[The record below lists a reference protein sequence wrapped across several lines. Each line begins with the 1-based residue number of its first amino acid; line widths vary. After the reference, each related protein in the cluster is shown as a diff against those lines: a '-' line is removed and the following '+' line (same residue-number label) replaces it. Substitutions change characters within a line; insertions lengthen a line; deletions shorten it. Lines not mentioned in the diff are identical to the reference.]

1 MRRPFG
7 RPSVDSRQRGGARP
21 PMASSTYVARTPAS
35 FSALL
40 QTAEIGGLRLQ
51 PFAPVTVRDE
61 FYDTPTGDLLAEGL
75 MLRVRE
81 QGGARTASLRR
92 LREDAGGDLPDDVR
106 FEDTNDHRLVPPGPF
121 AEALRERVGSAP
133 LGRVLALR
141 QKRTARV
148 GMDGGRPVALFSFD
162 VVVYDLPGEPYV
174 TNEVEVEPL
183 GEATEAEIQTVHD
196 DVVARGLVPEAAS
209 KYERGLVRLP
219 RSLRHAILLTPD
231 ERDALEQVA
240 RTGSPLLQR
249 RARVV
254 LLDARGLRP
263 DTIAAQT
270 GLSTARV
277 RHWRLRFREE
287 RLGILAEGDR
297 GRPPAPASEQG
308 RAEAS
313 ASPPAPGADSASPS
327 REPSGSAAETAA
339 PDAQAPAS
347 APADPPP
354 AAEPPTPSGDGA
366 TPEPPEPELADL
378 LDLFS
383 PGETGTPLLDE
394 HGAPEAVE
402 TRAGIATAPSPRAA
416 FPVVLGPVPVRP
428 ARPAPRD
435 TASAAPPRRPAL
447 TGATPLVEAAQKTL
461 AYHVAAFEAAVDR
474 LHDGRTVADARRV
487 LITAHRV
494 RLGAETFRALLP
506 EAAVARLLGAL
517 RPIVADLDAA
527 LDADRAASEA
537 GSLSRDALAA
547 RRDAALAS
555 ALARLGPDR
564 HQTWGARARRLL
576 ARLDAQR
583 ADDVLLGDDL
593 LPPPDDF
600 VGEPGDVPG
609 PTRLRHILASLLWA
623 RYEAVRAFEGDLQR
637 EGPPASDL
645 AYHFAIAVSALHFA
659 LGLAQASGGPVRE
672 VADALELAERDALAL
687 RNEQR
692 TAELMAGE
700 GHEGAS
706 AADAA
711 PLREI
716 WRALASPG
724 FRARLAAVSA
734 RV

>member
-1 MRRPFG
+1 MAPV
-7 RPSVDSRQRGGARP
+7 PL
-21 PMASSTYVARTPAS
+21 MASSTYVARTPAS

-51 PFAPVTVRDE
+51 PFAPVSVRDE
-61 FYDTPTGDLLAEGL
+61 FFDTPTGDLLAEGL

-92 LREDAGGDLPDDVR
+92 LREGAGEVLPADVR
-106 FEDTNDHRLVPPGPF
+106 FKDTNDHRLVPPGAF

-148 GMDGGRPVALFSFD
+148 GMDGDRPVALFSFD
-162 VVVYDLPGEPYV
+162 VVVYDLPGDPHV

-183 GEATEAEIQTVHD
+183 GEATGGEIRRVHED
-196 DVVARGLVPEAAS
+196 IVARGLVPEAAS

-219 RSLRHAILLTPD
+219 RSLRHAVLLTPD

-287 RLGILAEGDR
+287 RLGILADARDPMPSSPASGPSDLAA
-297 GRPPAPASEQG
+297 PPTPPLDPAPPT
-308 RAEAS
+308 R
-313 ASPPAPGADSASPS
+313 
-327 REPSGSAAETAA
+327 
-339 PDAQAPAS
+339 PAS
-347 APADPPP
+347 APSRSTPVPETSGPAPPP
-354 AAEPPTPSGDGA
+354 PEPPAEEPSDPPPTPSGDGA
-366 TPEPPEPELADL
+366 TPEPAEPDLADL

-383 PGETGTPLLDE
+383 PSDTGTPLLDE
-394 HGAPEAVE
+394 QGGTPEAAEPSGDV
-402 TRAGIATAPSPRAA
+402 ATAPAPRAA
-416 FPVVLGPVPVRP
+416 FPVVLGPVPA
-428 ARPAPRD
+428 ARSAGREPR
-435 TASAAPPRRPAL
+435 SPVPLRRPAL
-447 TGATPLVEAAQKTL
+447 SGATPLLEAAQKTL
-461 AYHVAAFEAAVDR
+461 AYHVATFESAVER
-474 LHDGRTVADARRV
+474 LKEEETLASARRV

-494 RLGAETFRALLP
+494 RLGAETFRGLLP
-506 EAAVARLLGAL
+506 EAATARMLGAL
-517 RPIVADLDAA
+517 RPPVADLDAA
-527 LDADRAASEA
+527 LDADRAAAEA
-537 GSLSRDALAA
+537 DPRTRSILETQ
-547 RRDAALAS
+547 RDAALAS
-555 ALARLGPDR
+555 VLARLSADR
-564 HQTWGARARRLL
+564 HRSWGARARRLL

-593 LPPPDDF
+593 PPPPDDF

-623 RYEAVRAFEGDLQR
+623 RYEAIRAFEGELQR
-637 EGPPASDL
+637 EGTATSDL

-659 LGLAQASGGPVRE
+659 LGLAQSSGGPVRE
-672 VADALELAERDALAL
+672 VADVLERAERNAHAL
-687 RNEQR
+687 RNAQR
-692 TAELMAGE
+692 TRELIAEAE
-700 GHEGAS
+700 H
-706 AADAA
+706 DAA
-711 PLREI
+711 PEAAAPPLREV
-716 WRALASPG
+716 WQSLASPG